1 MINEFI
7 YKTVNTCSSVF
18 VMSADTAIEEFK
30 KTFHINTDVSD
41 VNFRKLNVEPY
52 NSLEQNHQFGE
63 KICLLYQIEL
73 IVFNIEIHLRILS
86 FKYVRLCNV
95 FKLFCNISFQEDHVE
110 VLKLEI
116 KVLNDL
122 LAREIAAC
130 KNFLQRKRVMN
141 LTFEVL
147 IKFAQLFEMRRL
159 ICQTVFRKQTNLTT
173 ITDDTG
179 IIVKCCSDDRKVK
192 YLELNWTIS
201 WNVEQYEVSDFI
213 EFYFNYSGKFHS
225 IKSVINSTLF
235 ISFKTGRRRQ
245 NQAETVDSGGAHFRL
260 PPKIEVVE
268 VVDGRF
274 VRLRPQEANLQKNQR
289 KNDRRAGNLRFRQ

>member
-1 MINEFI
+1 VINEFI

-86 FKYVRLCNV
+86 FKY
-95 FKLFCNISFQEDHVE
+95 EDHVE

-159 ICQTVFRKQTNLTT
+159 ICQTVFRKQTNVTT

-201 WNVEQYEVSDFI
+201 WNVEQYEF
-213 EFYFNYSGKFHS
+213 
-225 IKSVINSTLF
+225 
-235 ISFKTGRRRQ
+235 
-245 NQAETVDSGGAHFRL
+245 
-260 PPKIEVVE
+260 
-268 VVDGRF
+268 
-274 VRLRPQEANLQKNQR
+274 
-289 KNDRRAGNLRFRQ
+289 

>member
-1 MINEFI
+1 VINEFI

-159 ICQTVFRKQTNLTT
+159 ICQTVFRKQTNVTT

-245 NQAETVDSGGAHFRL
+245 NQAKTVDFGGAHFRL

-289 KNDRRAGNLRFRQ
+289 ENDRRAGNL

>member
-1 MINEFI
+1 LWFVVINEFI

-86 FKYVRLCNV
+86 FKY
-95 FKLFCNISFQEDHVE
+95 EDHVE

-159 ICQTVFRKQTNLTT
+159 ICQTVFRKQTNVTT

-213 EFYFNYSGKFHS
+213 EFYFNYSVLKQDDADKIKQKLSILVEPTFDFHPKLKLWKLLMEDLYGCGPRRRTYRKINVKTIDVLEIFDS
-225 IKSVINSTLF
+225 DSDDSVIEIDETY
-235 ISFKTGRRRQ
+235 RQ
-245 NQAETVDSGGAHFRL
+245 EPVGDEIL
-260 PPKIEVVE
+260 VIE
-268 VVDGRF
+268 
-274 VRLRPQEANLQKNQR
+274 
-289 KNDRRAGNLRFRQ
+289 

>member
-1 MINEFI
+1 
-7 YKTVNTCSSVF
+7 
-18 VMSADTAIEEFK
+18 MSADTAIEEFK

-86 FKYVRLCNV
+86 FKY
-95 FKLFCNISFQEDHVE
+95 EDHVE

-159 ICQTVFRKQTNLTT
+159 ICQTVFRKQTNVTT

-213 EFYFNYSGKFHS
+213 EFYFNYSVLKQDDADKIKQKLSILVEPTFDFHPKLKLWKLLMEDLYGCGPRRRTYRKINVKTIDVLEIFDS
-225 IKSVINSTLF
+225 DSDDSVIEIETY
-235 ISFKTGRRRQ
+235 RQ
-245 NQAETVDSGGAHFRL
+245 ESVGDEIL
-260 PPKIEVVE
+260 VIE
-268 VVDGRF
+268 
-274 VRLRPQEANLQKNQR
+274 
-289 KNDRRAGNLRFRQ
+289 